1 MHDYISLVVLFLK
14 GTGAH
19 KDKKTIIT
27 IIIIMIIII
36 IICKLQT
43 D

>member
-14 GTGAH
+14 GTGVH
-19 KDKKTIIT
+19 KDKKTIM
-27 IIIIMIIII
+27 IIIIIIII